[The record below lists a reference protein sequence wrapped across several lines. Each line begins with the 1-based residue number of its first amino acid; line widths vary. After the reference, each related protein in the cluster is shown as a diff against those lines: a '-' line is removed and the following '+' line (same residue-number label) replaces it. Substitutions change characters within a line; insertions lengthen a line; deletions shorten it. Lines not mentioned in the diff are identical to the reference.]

1 MEKINNIKLTCN
13 YQIKAPNG
21 IVRNCKNKVK
31 TNEYCHVHMKLSLTK
46 IPTEILSIDTQY
58 LDTHFDH
65 TLMGLYNSWN
75 DMDKEEII
83 YMDDEYW
90 NVHIIISHFTQ
101 QLNMSSMENP
111 YPIYPN
117 SPFTRKPFS
126 IGSLIILMN
135 KIKELGIPIN
145 STLKLLLTQSTNNL
159 QLIYDNIS
167 NSTSNELLELFKTN
181 YRYMLI
187 NSKNSQNI
195 YTGFWV
201 GKNLPLT
208 QFEKFYNELKTV
220 PYQIIIN
227 GYIMLNN
234 DRNIIQNKM
243 DKCKNKYYLSDKK
256 FCELI
261 I

>member
-13 YQIKAPNG
+13 HQIKAPNG
-21 IVRNCKNKVK
+21 IIRNCKNKVK
-31 TNEYCHVHMKLSLTK
+31 TSEYCHIHMKLSQIK
-46 IPTEILSIDTQY
+46 IPTEMLSIDIQY
-58 LDTHFDH
+58 LDENFNY

-75 DMDKEEII
+75 DMDKGEIL
-83 YMDDEYW
+83 YMDREYW

-126 IGSLIILMN
+126 VGSLIILRD
-135 KIKELGIPIN
+135 KIKRLGIPIN
-145 STLKLLLTQSTNNL
+145 IALKLLLSQSIGNL
-159 QLIYDNIS
+159 QLIYDNIN
-167 NSTSNELLELFKTN
+167 NSTSNKLLELFETN

-187 NSKNSQNI
+187 NSKNSQNV

-201 GKNLPLT
+201 SENFPLT

-220 PYQIIIN
+220 PYQTVIN

-234 DRNIIQNKM
+234 ERNIIENKM
-243 DKCKNKYYLSDKK
+243 TRCKNKFNIYDKK